1 MSGLTMMKRFF
12 GTFYLKSWCKNE
24 AQCDIK
30 QIKMR
35 LMLWLAKF
43 AFFSWL
49 PDLPEEDFG
58 TTLAGYVQDY
68 LGEEGKEGFD
78 TFVKVTLGDSWL
90 MHFHLNDYQMT
101 LPHPS
106 NLMQIF
112 VPYSLFN
119 PLVDLNSMPR
129 NVPRLAKLLLYK
141 GFVESVA
148 KRDGI
153 SVRDVVKKELAN
165 YPYTVKDN
173 FTVGQYNFCHIVEIV
188 REGVSGATF

>member
-1 MSGLTMMKRFF
+1 MKRFF
-12 GTFYLKSWCKNE
+12 GKFYLKSWCENE
-24 AQCDIK
+24 AHCDMK
-30 QIKMR
+30 EIKMH

-49 PDLPEEDFG
+49 PDLPEKDFG
-58 TTLAGYVQDY
+58 RTLAGYVQDY
-68 LGEEGKEGFD
+68 VGEEGKEGFD

-90 MHFHLNDYQMT
+90 KHFHLNDYQIK

-106 NLMQIF
+106 NIMQIF

-153 SVRDVVKKELAN
+153 SVRDMVKKELRT

-173 FTVGQYNFCHIVEIV
+173 FTVGEYHFNHIQ
-188 REGVSGATF
+188 